1 MTSSILS
8 PHAPQTV
15 SISFVHGL
23 LSGMSERGLP
33 FEHLLESAGIADE
46 LLQHP
51 GARVTAAQYLKLFR
65 DTCTHLDDECLALL
79 SRPFKL
85 GSYSLMAQSAL
96 YAPDVQQAITRIV
109 HTFVVLQDDMTLALV
124 TNRELKLAGVELRFI
139 DERSF
144 RRQFMHVHMLRA
156 LWRLLDWLVGGDFPV
171 VRFDFAF
178 APPADA
184 VGFSDFFGSPISYDK
199 PVSAFWFD
207 DRLLQ
212 SPVRVDETGLRDFLS
227 DPQVKLRVPG
237 ADVDEISAK
246 VRSHLHATK
255 PAWPDLDATAIELF
269 MSPASLQRKLAREG
283 VTFQALK
290 DELRR
295 DLAVTYLKTTTMS
308 LKEIADKLG
317 FSESSAFQRAFKG
330 WTGSA
335 PGSYR
340 R

>member
-1 MTSSILS
+1 MASSILS
-8 PHAPQTV
+8 PHAPLTI

-23 LSGMSERGLP
+23 LSGMTERGLSTDA
-33 FEHLLESAGIADE
+33 LLAGVGIDEE
-46 LLQHP
+46 LLQHA
-51 GARVTAAQYLKLFR
+51 GSRITAEQYLKLFR

-79 SRPFKL
+79 SRPFKR
-85 GSYSLMAQSAL
+85 GSYALMAQSSL
-96 YAPDVQQAITRIV
+96 NAPDLQQAIARIV
-109 HTFVVLQDDMTLALV
+109 HAFGVLQDDMTLELV
-124 TNRELKLAGVELRFI
+124 TDRRRRLAGMELRFT
-139 DERSF
+139 DPRSS
-144 RRQFMHVHMLRA
+144 RREFMHVHMLRA
-156 LWRLLDWLVGGDFPV
+156 QWRLLDWLVGGHLPI

-178 APPADA
+178 DAPADT
-184 VGFSDFFGSPISYDK
+184 VGYSDFFASPIAFGK
-199 PVSAFWFD
+199 PQSAFWFD
-207 DRLLQ
+207 DRYLQ
-212 SPVRVDETGLRDFLS
+212 SPLRVDETGLRDFLT

-237 ADVDEISAK
+237 PDVDETSAK

-269 MSPASLQRKLAREG
+269 MSPTSLQRKLAHEG
-283 VTFQALK
+283 VTFQAIK

-295 DLAVTYLKTTTMS
+295 DMAVNYLKTTSLS